1 METSDPKT
9 AAGSINSLSANR
21 KDKSD
26 NISSNWHRVK
36 GTMENIIVYNIGM
49 EDSTDND
56 YHDIEIL
63 LRGIV

>member
-1 METSDPKT
+1 
-9 AAGSINSLSANR
+9 
-21 KDKSD
+21 
-26 NISSNWHRVK
+26 
-36 GTMENIIVYNIGM
+36 MENIIVYNIGM